1 MVTYQAIAD
10 MLDETL
16 EALVSL
22 DMDRLVLLEKRMEV
36 LTQSTVIFG
45 ESDIGSILAKRRVIE
60 LVLRNSEENLNA
72 FTRLHSRN
80 MGSQWV
86 R

>member
-1 MVTYQAIAD
+1 MAPYQAIAD

-16 EALVSL
+16 EALVRL
-22 DMDRLVLLEKRMEV
+22 DMDRLVLLEERMEV
-36 LTQSTVIFG
+36 LTQSNVIFG
-45 ESDIGSILAKRRVIE
+45 ESSIGSIVAKRRVLE
-60 LVLRNSEENLNA
+60 LVLRNSEENLN
-72 FTRLHSRN
+72 TLNRLHSRN

>member
-1 MVTYQAIAD
+1 

-16 EALVSL
+16 EALVRL
-22 DMDRLVLLEKRMEV
+22 DMDRLVLLEERMEV
-36 LTQSTVIFG
+36 LTQSNVIFG
-45 ESDIGSILAKRRVIE
+45 ESSIGSIVAKRRVLE
-60 LVLRNSEENLNA
+60 LVLRNSEENLN
-72 FTRLHSRN
+72 TLNRLHSRN

>member
-22 DMDRLVLLEKRMEV
+22 DMDRLMLLEERMEV
-36 LTQSTVIFG
+36 LTQSNVVWA
-45 ESDIGSILAKRRVIE
+45 ESSTGSIPAKRRVLE

-72 FTRLHSRN
+72 LNRLHSRN

>member
-1 MVTYQAIAD
+1 MAPNQAIAD

-16 EALVSL
+16 EALVRL
-22 DMDRLVLLEKRMEV
+22 DMDRLVLLEERMEV
-36 LTQSTVIFG
+36 LTQSNVIFG
-45 ESDIGSILAKRRVIE
+45 ESSIGSIVARRRVLE
-60 LVLRNSEENLNA
+60 LVLRNSEENLN
-72 FTRLHSRN
+72 TLNRLHSRN

>member
-1 MVTYQAIAD
+1 MAPNQAIAD

-16 EALVSL
+16 EALVRL
-22 DMDRLVLLEKRMEV
+22 DMDRLVLLEERMEV
-36 LTQSTVIFG
+36 LTQSNVIFG
-45 ESDIGSILAKRRVIE
+45 ESSIGSIVAKRRVLE
-60 LVLRNSEENLNA
+60 LVLRNSEENLN
-72 FTRLHSRN
+72 TLNRLHSRN

>member
-1 MVTYQAIAD
+1 MAPYQAIAD

-16 EALVSL
+16 EALVRL
-22 DMDRLVLLEKRMEV
+22 DMDRLVLLEERMEV
-36 LTQSTVIFG
+36 LTQSNVIFG
-45 ESDIGSILAKRRVIE
+45 ESSIGSILAKRRVLE
-60 LVLRNSEENLNA
+60 LVLRNSEENLN
-72 FTRLHSRN
+72 TLNRLHSRN

>member
-22 DMDRLVLLEKRMEV
+22 DMDRVMLLEGRMEV
-36 LTQSTVIFG
+36 LSQANVTCAESST
-45 ESDIGSILAKRRVIE
+45 GSILAKKRVLE

-72 FTRLHSRN
+72 LNRLHTRN
-80 MGSQWV
+80 IGSQWV